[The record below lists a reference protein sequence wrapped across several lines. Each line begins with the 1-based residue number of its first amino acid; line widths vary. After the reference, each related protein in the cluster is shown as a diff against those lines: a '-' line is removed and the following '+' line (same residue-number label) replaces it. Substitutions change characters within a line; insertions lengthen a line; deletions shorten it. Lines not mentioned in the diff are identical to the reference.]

1 MKMLLKQTADGYKGE
16 FREFEPFPRAK
27 HPEGYKRISPELK
40 RRILE
45 EGETYLGYKYPSI
58 FATDFMNFKRTGN
71 RVTYEA
77 LYFARRH
84 ALCALVTAECVEQDG
99 RFMDDIVNGIF
110 VLCEE
115 SGWQLPPHNSY
126 QRDKPQLLLPD
137 SARPVLDLFACET
150 GALLACVSYLLG
162 RELEEISPLI
172 TARIQEEL
180 NRRIVTPYLGEH
192 FWWMGQGDEPMCNW
206 TAWCTQNVLL
216 TVFLGTFGPDARLQV
231 FRKAAQSLD
240 FFLKDYGEDGCCD
253 EGAQYYRHAG
263 LCLCNAMEI
272 LDTVSDGA
280 FSPLFETEKIRN
292 IAAYIMNV
300 HVADKYYFNFSDCSP
315 IAGRAG
321 VQEYLF
327 GKYTRQPQ
335 LMAFAAQ
342 DFRACGGELYSD
354 EVNRINLYHR
364 FQNIVHWEEVYSY
377 GHNTREDN
385 GRDGTGRQGMSPQ
398 DMSRQDMSWQ
408 GIPPQ
413 DMSRQGIPPQD
424 MPWHDIPPQDM
435 SLRRDIFYP
444 SVGLFLTRSGTLDLA
459 VKAGDNGDN
468 HNHNDTGSFTLYK
481 NGQPLFVDIGVESYT
496 EKTFSSRR
504 YEIWTMQSGYH
515 NLPTLMG
522 TDQRDGEAYCAT
534 EIDTCF
540 GDNASISMELL
551 TAYPI
556 PRTKDAGG
564 APLTYRRRVTLAKKE
579 GKVVVKDTT
588 NLPDVILNFITYE
601 KPVLDQ
607 GRLQIGSLASA
618 VFTGAAPL
626 TRPENDPASCSV
638 AQSDTKPGA
647 QSSAK
652 PEAQSGPEP
661 GARFAAQPGAQP
673 PDSSPAVE
681 VLPITDDRLKK
692 AWDHDLY
699 RVRLRMTGSEFTMEI
714 R

>member
-1 MKMLLKQTADGYKGE
+1 MKMPLRQTADAYKGK
-16 FREFEPFPRAK
+16 FQEFEPFPRAG
-27 HPEGYKRISPELK
+27 HPEGYKKVSPNLRK
-40 RRILE
+40 RILE
-45 EGETYLGYKYPSI
+45 EGESYLGYRYPSI

-71 RVTYEA
+71 RVAYED

-84 ALCALVTAECVEQDG
+84 ALCALVTAECVEYKG

-126 QRDKPQLLLPD
+126 QRDKTQLPLPD

-150 GALLACVSYLLG
+150 GALLSCVSYLLG
-162 RELEEISPLI
+162 QELEEISPLI

-180 NRRIVTPYLGEH
+180 SRRIVTPYLREH
-192 FWWMGQGDEPMCNW
+192 FWWMGQGEEPMCNW

-216 TVFLGTFGPDARLQV
+216 TAFLGDTDQDTRRQV
-231 FRKAAQSLD
+231 FRKAARSLD

-272 LDTVSDGA
+272 LNTVSDGA
-280 FSPLFETEKIRN
+280 YSTLFETEKIRN
-292 IAAYIMNV
+292 VAAYIMNV

-335 LMAFAAQ
+335 LMEFAAQ
-342 DFRACGGELYSD
+342 DFRASGGELYSD
-354 EVNRINLYHR
+354 EVNRISLYHR
-364 FQNIVHWEEVYSY
+364 FQNIIHWEEVYSY
-377 GHNTREDN
+377 CHNARENGVRED
-385 GRDGTGRQGMSPQ
+385 MSHQ
-398 DMSRQDMSWQ
+398 DTPR
-408 GIPPQ
+408 
-413 DMSRQGIPPQD
+413 
-424 MPWHDIPPQDM
+424 
-435 SLRRDIFYP
+435 RRDIFYP
-444 SVGLFLTRSGTLDLA
+444 SVGLFLARSDALDLA

-481 NGQPLFVDIGVESYT
+481 NGHPLFVDIGVESYT

-522 TDQRDGEAYCAT
+522 KDQKDGETYCAT
-534 EIDTCF
+534 EVYTHF
-540 GDNASISMELL
+540 GHNASISMELL

-556 PRTKDAGG
+556 PRPEDAG
-564 APLTYRRRVTLAKKE
+564 AASFTYRRSVTLDKKE

-601 KPVLDQ
+601 KPVVSE

-618 VFTGAAPL
+618 AFTGAAPL
-626 TRPENDPASCSV
+626 TRPKDF
-638 AQSDTKPGA
+638 PGT
-647 QSSAK
+647 
-652 PEAQSGPEP
+652 
-661 GARFAAQPGAQP
+661 QP

-681 VLPITDDRLKK
+681 VLPVTDERLKK

-699 RVRLRMTGSEFTMEI
+699 RVRLRMTGSIFTMEI
-714 R
+714 K

>member
-1 MKMLLKQTADGYKGE
+1 MKMLLTQTASECRGE
-16 FREFEPFPRAK
+16 LRKFEPFPRAG
-27 HPEGYKRISPELK
+27 HTEYYRTISPALK
-40 RRILE
+40 ERILK
-45 EGETYLGYKYPSI
+45 EGESYLGYQYPYI
-58 FATDFMNFKRTGN
+58 FATDFMNFTRTGN
-71 RVTYEA
+71 RVAYED

-84 ALCALVTAECVEQDG
+84 ALCALVTAECVEYKG

-110 VLCEE
+110 ILCEE

-150 GALLACVSYLLG
+150 GALLTCASYLLG
-162 RELEEISPLI
+162 QELDEISPLI

-180 NRRIVTPYLGEH
+180 NRRIVTPYLEEH

-216 TVFLGTFGPDARLQV
+216 TVFLGAFNEDVRRQV
-231 FRKAAQSLD
+231 FQKAAQSLD
-240 FFLKDYGEDGCCD
+240 YFLKDYGEDGCCD

-272 LDTVSDGA
+272 LNVVSDGA
-280 FSPLFETEKIRN
+280 FSSLFETEKIRN
-292 IAAYIMNV
+292 IAAYILNV

-327 GKYTRQPQ
+327 GKYTCQPE

-342 DFRACGGELYSD
+342 DFRASDGELYSD
-354 EVNRINLYHR
+354 EVNRISLYHR
-364 FQNIVHWEEVYSY
+364 FQNIVYWEEVYSY
-377 GHNTREDN
+377 SDNVQDVVTRGAPPRDN
-385 GRDGTGRQGMSPQ
+385 GALEDTIRK
-398 DMSRQDMSWQ
+398 DMSQQD
-408 GIPPQ
+408 I
-413 DMSRQGIPPQD
+413 
-424 MPWHDIPPQDM
+424 
-435 SLRRDIFYP
+435 SLHRDIFYP
-444 SVGLFLTRSGTLDLA
+444 SVGLFLTRSSTLTLA
-459 VKAGDNGDN
+459 VKAGDNADN

-496 EKTFSSRR
+496 GKTFSSRR

-522 TDQRDGEAYCAT
+522 MDQRDGETYCAT
-534 EIDTCF
+534 KLDTCF
-540 GDNASISMELL
+540 GNRASISMELL

-556 PRTKDAGG
+556 LQPENTDA
-564 APLTYRRRVTLAKKE
+564 APLTYRRIVTLDKKE
-579 GKVVVKDTT
+579 GKVIIKDTT

-601 KPVLDQ
+601 KPVLSEGQ
-607 GRLQIGSLASA
+607 LQIGSLAS
-618 VFTGAAPL
+618 VNFTGACPL
-626 TRPENDPASCSV
+626 TCPADYPAPHHGAAPGVTLGTSHGTNLGASHK
-638 AQSDTKPGA
+638 AKLGTKL
-647 QSSAK
+647 
-652 PEAQSGPEP
+652 EATP
-661 GARFAAQPGAQP
+661 GARLGAKLGAKLL
-673 PDSSPAVE
+673 DSSPAIE
-681 VLPITDDRLKK
+681 VLPITDQRLQK

-699 RVRLRMTGSEFTMEI
+699 RVRLRMTENIFTMEI